1 MYLSDVSFV
10 QVDSQVMS
18 CSSCGRAS
26 STVCGCRTNRC
37 CRYVSLLGGTI
48 QHDFS
53 GREGNLSWTCGHIKI
68 PSIHLPPL
76 NPGPGRSSSCLSRDT
91 QTSLSPECPGS
102 PPGGT
107 CQEHFLREAFWG
119 HPKQMPEPPP
129 LAPPGWQ
136 SASPYLWRSALPPC
150 GGNSFWLLV
159 SRILFFWSW
168 PKVYDHRWR

>member
-1 MYLSDVSFV
+1 
-10 QVDSQVMS
+10 MS

-102 PPGGT
+102 PPGVSSRRDMPGT
-107 CQEHFLREAFWG
+107 LPEGGILGASETDARATSAGSSWVTERFTLSLTERPATLRR
-119 HPKQMPEPPP
+119 KLV
-129 LAPPGWQ
+129 LAACIQ
-136 SASPYLWRSALPPC
+136 DLI
-150 GGNSFWLLV
+150 LLV
-159 SRILFFWSW
+159 MTQSL
-168 PKVYDHRWR
+168 